1 MIAFSTTMDNVSER
15 LMFVRG
21 KPYTMSAEP
30 GKKVYGERL
39 IQHNGEEYREWSPNR
54 SKLSAYICLGGKHF
68 PFSDTSNVLYL
79 GAASGTTASHISDVA
94 VNGKI
99 YCVEFSQRTF
109 RDLVANC
116 GNRKNMIP
124 ILGDATKPETYR
136 FAVDNVNVVYQD
148 VAQKGQAD
156 ILADNMEFFSSRYGM
171 VSVKARS
178 EDVTASPDVIFER
191 ACERLKERG
200 MKILD
205 IRSLEPYENSHSM
218 IVVEMIS

>member
-1 MIAFSTTMDNVSER
+1 MDNVSER
-15 LMFVRG
+15 LMFTRG

-54 SKLSAYICLGGKHF
+54 SKLSAYLCLNGKHF
-68 PFSDTSNVLYL
+68 PFTDSSNILYL
-79 GAASGTTASHISDVA
+79 GAASGTTASHISDVV

-109 RDLVANC
+109 RDLISNC
-116 GNRKNMIP
+116 GNRTNMIP
-124 ILGDATKPETYR
+124 ILGDATKPETYA
-136 FAVDNVNVVYQD
+136 FAVDNVDIVYQD

-156 ILADNMEFFSSRYGM
+156 ILANNMEHFSSRYGM

-178 EDVTASPDVIFER
+178 EDVTASPNMIFER

-200 MKILD
+200 LKILD
-205 IRSLEPYENSHSM
+205 VRSLEPYEDSHSM
-218 IVVEMIS
+218 IVVERIS